1 MRRREQLQSRRVDR
15 QRERDRVSLVLGA
28 HRTRRQHD
36 HFIGIGRDAGVDL
49 GAAHDDTVGAL
60 LDDSH
65 VVVGM
70 VLLRG
75 SERAIALDVGLR
87 DGDREIVVAA
97 IAVVLV
103 DALAILGF
111 AGRGE
116 PLADDVQREQR
127 VGADF
132 LDQHDQRRTLARRGC
147 DQRAAFE
154 QVVAVLRNMIVAAV
168 FVAALFHDSEFAI
181 LRIVRHPVVERR
193 VLDRDANHRMRG
205 DIRHFLAAEEH
216 RAAVAQ
222 RAFVLFSRP

>member
-1 MRRREQLQSRRVDR
+1 M
-15 QRERDRVSLVLGA
+15 
-28 HRTRRQHD
+28 
-36 HFIGIGRDAGVDL
+36 DL

-111 AGRGE
+111 ARRRE
-116 PLADDVQREQR
+116 ALTDDAQCEQR

-132 LDQHDQRRTLARRGC
+132 LDQDDQRRTLARRGC
-147 DQRAAFE
+147 DQRTALE
-154 QVVAVLRNMIVAAV
+154 QVVAVLRDVIVAAV
-168 FVAALFHDSEFAI
+168 FVGALFHDGEFAI

-193 VLDRDANHRMRG
+193 VLDRDSDHRMRG
-205 DIRHFLAAEEH
+205 DIRHFFAAEEH
-216 RAAVAQ
+216 RAPITQ